1 MGGLSYMIRRLQ
13 KVGVLKN
20 IIMTKLVFVNFW
32 QKKIVKKLL
41 FLMVKIR
48 LLYLIQ
54 IYFIKQILLSSSQVM
69 KIVV

>member
-1 MGGLSYMIRRLQ
+1 MIRRLQ